1 MNEPKIH
8 RLNFGDGGDE
18 TVLLNVISSNIYR
31 LESTPVWTER
41 ELYFGDAIEIEPQ
54 TGGTLRFV
62 RLVER
67 GQFRHYSWFLHK
79 EFIESS
85 QYVEF
90 TAAVEGVGGKGL
102 WKVCFS
108 SISRRPAIS
117 TQKAN
122 SSGTIKRHGIKL
134 LAPNKSLHRTR
145 PRLSCGLRWWR
156 SLGKPRTS
164 RCAG

>member
-90 TAAVEGVGGKGL
+90 TAAVEGVGGQWERVMEGL
-102 WKVCFS
+102 FFVH
-108 SISRRPAIS
+108 IPS
-117 TQKAN
+117 TSYFDAEGEFKRYYKEAWDQTP
-122 SSGTIKRHGIKL
+122 GT
-134 LAPNKSLHRTR
+134 
-145 PRLSCGLRWWR
+145 
-156 SLGKPRTS
+156 
-164 RCAG
+164 